1 MKKELKEFDL
11 ETRRSALLPNASLD
25 DELGRQVRAASLGES
40 LYQYEKR
47 LKDMGVDF

>member
-1 MKKELKEFDL
+1 MRKELEEFDL
-11 ETRRSALLPNASLD
+11 ETRRAALLPNAGLD
-25 DELGRQVRAASLGES
+25 DEIVRQVRAASMGES